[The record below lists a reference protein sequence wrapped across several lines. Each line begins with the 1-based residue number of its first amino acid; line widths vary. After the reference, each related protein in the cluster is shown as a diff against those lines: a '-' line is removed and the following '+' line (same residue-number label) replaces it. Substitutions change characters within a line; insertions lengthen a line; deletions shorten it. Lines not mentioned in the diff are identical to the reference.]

1 MDDSTL
7 KLIEQALGVKV
18 HGGSFAATWVVL
30 NWLGSRVKRLP
41 SIPNDFIP
49 IVLAVIGSVSY
60 VVFAWLLGSP
70 FEKSGFVVG
79 FANGFVAVG
88 GHQCFVRTKQGIA
101 GEAPKDPPAPTP

>member
-49 IVLAVIGSVSY
+49 IVLAVIGSVS
-60 VVFAWLLGSP
+60 
-70 FEKSGFVVG
+70 
-79 FANGFVAVG
+79 
-88 GHQCFVRTKQGIA
+88 
-101 GEAPKDPPAPTP
+101 